1 RAICMRRGKALS
13 IGASIREPLT
23 TDTSARATPP
33 SGRSLARLVRFS
45 TARPRLTVVLCLVLT
60 LASALYTGRHL
71 TFQTSSVELLPP
83 HLIYVQKFK
92 QHLRDFGELNDIVV
106 VVEAPDLGRA
116 QSYADRL
123 APQIKT
129 LRGAG
134 RVTYRI
140 DPDLFKG
147 QALLYLSSERLTS
160 LRNGIVSHREFSE
173 QYAARPTLA
182 GLFDGLA
189 DEIARRLAGG
199 FVDLGLDSDG
209 DSPGGG
215 RFDSGGR

>member
-1 RAICMRRGKALS
+1 KETPLS
-13 IGASIREPLT
+13 IGHSIREPLT
-23 TDTSARATPP
+23 TDTSAPATPP
-33 SGRSLARLVRFS
+33 GGRSLARLVRFS
-45 TARPRLTVVLCLVLT
+45 TARPRLTVVLCLLLT
-60 LASALYTGRHL
+60 LVSVIYTSRHL

-123 APQIKT
+123 GPQVKT

-134 RVTYRI
+134 RVAYRI

-160 LRNGIVSHREFSE
+160 LRDAVVSHREFIS
-173 QYAARPTLA
+173 QYAARPTLSRV
-182 GLFDGLA
+182 F
-189 DEIARRLAGG
+189 
-199 FVDLGLDSDG
+199 
-209 DSPGGG
+209 
-215 RFDSGGR
+215 